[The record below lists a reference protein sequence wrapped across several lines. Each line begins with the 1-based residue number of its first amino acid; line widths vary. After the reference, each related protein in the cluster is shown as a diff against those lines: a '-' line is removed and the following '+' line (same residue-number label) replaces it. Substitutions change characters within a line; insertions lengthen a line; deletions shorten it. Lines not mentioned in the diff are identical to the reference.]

1 MIPVDANNIAF
12 VVATKDR
19 PGDLRIMLRS
29 LAGQSR
35 RPDQVVIV
43 DSSADPVQSVAE
55 EFGGL
60 NVKYIHVDRPSASGQ
75 RNTGIRA
82 VDEGMDLIA
91 FMDDDAVLEP
101 GSLEAMLNFWRAAP
115 ADMGGAAFNWLNFQP
130 TGGGWLKRS
139 ALCRWLGLYSPMKGQ
154 VMPSGWQT
162 LAGIVSE
169 TTVVQWLPSGASV
182 WRKDIFQKF
191 RFDEFFDG
199 YSYLE
204 DLDFSFSVGR
214 HYKLAVVA
222 GAGFRHYPS
231 PSGRG
236 SMVRFGKVE
245 VRNRLYFV
253 RKHGLSVPRCYLGLM
268 IRMMMTLAGAFSS
281 HWRQNLGRAWGNC
294 IGLLQSIFSRPGRG
308 VLSASETKSRPADV
322 QG

>member
-1 MIPVDANNIAF
+1 
-12 VVATKDR
+12 
-19 PGDLRIMLRS
+19 MLRS

-43 DSSADPVQSVAE
+43 DSSAEPVRSVAE
-55 EFGGL
+55 AFDGL

-91 FMDDDAVLEP
+91 FMDDDAVLEVV
-101 GSLEAMLNFWRAAP
+101 SLEAMLNFWQAAP
-115 ADMGGAAFNWLNFQP
+115 AEMGGAAFNWLNFEP

-139 ALCRWLGLYSPMKGQ
+139 ALCRWLGLYSPVNGQ

-169 TTVVQWLPSGASV
+169 TTLVQWLPSGASV
-182 WRKDIFQKF
+182 WRKEVFERF
-191 RFDEFFDG
+191 TFDEYFDG

-204 DLDFSFSVGR
+204 DLDFSYSVGR

-222 GAGFRHYPS
+222 GAGFKHYPS
-231 PSGRG
+231 PAGRSG
-236 SMVRFGKVE
+236 MVRFGKVE
-245 VRNRLYFV
+245 VANRLYFV
-253 RKHGLSVPRCYLGLM
+253 RKHGLSVSRCYLGLL
-268 IRMMMTLAGAFSS
+268 IRMLMTAGGALSRR
-281 HWRQNLGRAWGNC
+281 WRQNLGRAWGNVL
-294 IGLLQSIFSRPGRG
+294 GLLQSIMRRPGKG
-308 VLSASETKSRPADV
+308 LGTGGKVGPCSPAAQSR
-322 QG
+322 